1 MTERENIMKKRRYQR
16 IVCLFIILV
25 WLGGGFRQLNAAEAA
40 GADYG
45 VYIGND
51 DMKKICQKAADKTVV
66 VIEGQ
71 NFSAGQIAKLK
82 ADGKKVYSYLNVGSV
97 ETYRSYYRRFEKYTL
112 SQYENWWDEYWIDVS
127 KKSWQKFI
135 AGKVA
140 GKLAQKGI
148 DGFFVDNCD
157 VYYHY
162 KTKKTYQGLTA
173 ILQTLRK
180 YDKDIII
187 NGGDVF
193 VSKLIKDKKTEL
205 IDGVNQ
211 ECVFSRIEDYDR
223 DRFKK
228 QEKSEVKYFQSY
240 LKKVKKSG
248 LKIFLLEYTKDRKL
262 KKKIADY
269 CDRKE
274 YGYYISES
282 VKLY

>member
-1 MTERENIMKKRRYQR
+1 
-16 IVCLFIILV
+16 
-25 WLGGGFRQLNAAEAA
+25 
-40 GADYG
+40 
-45 VYIGND
+45 
-51 DMKKICQKAADKTVV
+51 
-66 VIEGQ
+66 
-71 NFSAGQIAKLK
+71 
-82 ADGKKVYSYLNVGSV
+82 
-97 ETYRSYYRRFEKYTL
+97 
-112 SQYENWWDEYWIDVS
+112 
-127 KKSWQKFI
+127 
-135 AGKVA
+135 
-140 GKLAQKGI
+140 
-148 DGFFVDNCD
+148 
-157 VYYHY
+157 
-162 KTKKTYQGLTA
+162 
-173 ILQTLRK
+173 LRK